1 MIVGPGITLKCKGG
15 LGAIFFKHLYTPSMP
30 FCWPGEFFFL
40 YLFYVERNSARKVEG
55 EERQSEDDDY
65 QETDRLLG
73 DEGGSEDERNDDV
86 SIRQRRKK
94 EKKKKQKKPSLAGT
108 LWSALFGMNF
118 AIAIICKLLHDALIF
133 IQPQLL
139 RYM

>member
-1 MIVGPGITLKCKGG
+1 M
-15 LGAIFFKHLYTPSMP
+15 
-30 FCWPGEFFFL
+30 FL
-40 YLFYVERNSARKVEG
+40 CLFYVERNSTRKIED

-73 DEGGSEDERNDDV
+73 DEGSSEDERRDDV
-86 SIRQRRKK
+86 SIRRRKKK

-118 AIAIICKLLHDALIF
+118 AVAIICKLLHDALIF

-139 RYM
+139 R